1 VQPVIVKSTPK
12 TVPDDALS
20 SIHPSLHKY
29 FDKVSHQ
36 TFLTEL
42 GKTWEKA
49 YKSIGSEKFDLVF
62 GYSYGLGYATEG
74 LSLKPKSE
82 HWVAGL
88 LLSNHKNF
96 RPNLVY
102 SLFCEDESDGSS
114 VETENQ
120 DDSSLNTA
128 NDGSSVN
135 TENDDS
141 SVKSGSFSKNI
152 VIVDDASYSG
162 TQISATII
170 DLQPPAQTHLHIVV
184 PYISNIALNKLK
196 ETIDDSHSSKFSI
209 YSTKSI
215 KHITD
220 IEIEEEINDP
230 VASCQI
236 KELGHL
242 TIFSHKIAD
251 SDSIGIATKEMNPP
265 YKIDSNTIS
274 YSDFLKQKDTNTR
287 KRKVET

>member
-1 VQPVIVKSTPK
+1 
-12 TVPDDALS
+12 L
-20 SIHPSLHKY
+20 
-29 FDKVSHQ
+29 
-36 TFLTEL
+36 
-42 GKTWEKA
+42 
-49 YKSIGSEKFDLVF
+49 IGDEKFDLVF
-62 GYSYGLGYATEG
+62 GYSYGLGYATDG

-88 LLSNHKNF
+88 LLSNHENF

-102 SLFCEDESDGSS
+102 SLFYEDESDGSS

-128 NDGSSVN
+128 NDGSRVEIENQDDSSLN
-135 TENDDS
+135 TANDGS

-162 TQISATII
+162 TQILSII
-170 DLQPPAQTHLHIVV
+170 LDLQSPSQTHLHIVV
-184 PYISNIALNKLK
+184 PYISDRAMKNINEAVGDVDVGKVSFHSNRR
-196 ETIDDSHSSKFSI
+196 ID
-209 YSTKSI
+209 
-215 KHITD
+215 HI
-220 IEIEEEINDP
+220 ENVKIEEEINDP
-230 VASCQI
+230 VASRQI
-236 KELGHL
+236 KELEHL

-287 KRKVET
+287 KRKAET